1 MQLWHYAIFE
11 RIRNGSRKMNYTSS
25 SQQDS
30 FGSLKAIGRA
40 PGWLFRRIWKS
51 ILMLLIG
58 FVIINGIATL
68 VLGRRFY
75 SEVAALKA
83 KGYPVSMAAF
93 GDNPVPDARNGAV
106 VYAKAFDLLYSKQSN
121 RVNDTLDS
129 FLKSETEVKEPR
141 LPMPTPIPPQP
152 SPVSWVQARQ
162 AAESVKGIIP
172 LTQEA
177 LSKPECKFPVNWKD
191 GIGAKFPHLARWR
204 QLTRA
209 LCAQSL
215 LYAHDGK
222 MNEALSTIDLAL
234 RSSKAAKDEPT
245 LITTLVTIA
254 CTRISDNTLRAILK
268 YDTPTESQ
276 SKKLFDLLSRTDYRP
291 EFAYAVKSEIALG
304 LWVFD
309 YTLKNGV
316 SGILE
321 TTGNANNPGEQ
332 PTALIRMARGIS
344 DYAWRP
350 MLYVDGGIYL
360 KHTITNAQ
368 AAAKP
373 YRDAVHQIEVNQS
386 TQLPQYAIVSRILT
400 PVLSMGSIKVD
411 STRAQTALTQIL
423 LASNVY
429 KSKTGS
435 YPESIAQLR
444 TKVNWAIPVDPYTSK
459 DFIYKRTPNGFQA
472 YSIGSNL
479 KDDGGR
485 PAKEHYNPDDGD
497 IVLNWE
503 G

>member
-1 MQLWHYAIFE
+1 MGTDKFNEI
-11 RIRNGSRKMNYTSS
+11 SS
-25 SQQDS
+25 SQHDS
-30 FGSLKAIGRA
+30 FGRLKAIARA
-40 PGWLFRRIWKS
+40 PAWLFRRIWKS

-58 FVIINGIATL
+58 FVIINAIATL
-68 VLGRRFY
+68 ILGRRFD

-93 GDNPVPDARNGAV
+93 GENPVPDALNGAV
-106 VYAKAFDLLYSKQSN
+106 VYAKAFDLLHSKQP
-121 RVNDTLDS
+121 DTVDNALNN
-129 FLKSETEVKEPR
+129 LLESETKVKEPR
-141 LPMPTPIPPQP
+141 PPMPTSVLPPP
-152 SPVSWVQARQ
+152 ATPVSWAEARQ

-191 GIGAKFPHLARWR
+191 GINAKFPHLIRLR

-215 LYAHDGK
+215 IDAHDGK
-222 MNEALSTIDLAL
+222 MDEALSTIDLAL

-245 LITTLVTIA
+245 LIATLVTIA
-254 CTRISDNTLRAILK
+254 CTRTASDTLRAILK

-276 SKKLFDLLSRTDYRP
+276 SKKLFDLLSKTDYRT

-321 TTGNANNPGEQ
+321 TTGNASNPGEQ
-332 PTALIRMARGIS
+332 PTALVRMGRGIS

-360 KHTITNAQ
+360 KHTISNAQ

-373 YRDAVHQIEVNQS
+373 YRDAVQQIEANQS
-386 TQLPQYAIVSRILT
+386 IQLPQYAIVSRIMT
-400 PVLSMGSIKVD
+400 PVFSKGSILVD

-423 LASNVY
+423 LASQVY

-444 TKVNWAIPVDPYTSK
+444 SKIKWTIPVDPYTGK
-459 DFIYKRTPNGFQA
+459 DFIYKRTNSGFQA

>member
-1 MQLWHYAIFE
+1 MGTDKF
-11 RIRNGSRKMNYTSS
+11 NGTSS

-30 FGSLKAIGRA
+30 FGSFKAIGRA
-40 PGWLFRRIWKS
+40 PAWLFKRIWKS

-68 VLGRRFY
+68 VLGRRFH

-93 GDNPVPDARNGAV
+93 GENPVPDARNGAV
-106 VYAKAFDLLYSKQSN
+106 VYTKAFDLLYSKQPN
-121 RVNDTLDS
+121 TVNNALNNL
-129 FLKSETEVKEPR
+129 LKSETGVKEPR
-141 LPMPTPIPPQP
+141 PPMPTSVP
-152 SPVSWVQARQ
+152 SPPPATSVSWAEARR
-162 AAESVKGIIP
+162 AAESVNGIIP

-191 GIGAKFPHLARWR
+191 GINAKFPHLIRLR

-215 LYAHDGK
+215 IDAHDGK
-222 MNEALSTIDLAL
+222 MDEALSTMDLAL

-245 LITTLVTIA
+245 LIATLVTLS
-254 CTRISDNTLRAILK
+254 CTRTASDTLRAILK
-268 YDTPTESQ
+268 YDTPTASQ
-276 SKKLFDLLSRTDYRP
+276 SKKLFDLLSKTDYRT

-321 TTGNANNPGEQ
+321 TTGNASNPGEQ
-332 PTALIRMARGIS
+332 PTTLVRMGRGIS

-368 AAAKP
+368 AAAEP
-373 YRDAVHQIEVNQS
+373 YRDAVKQIEVNQS
-386 TQLPQYAIVSRILT
+386 THLPQYAIVSRILT
-400 PVLSMGSIKVD
+400 PIFSKGSILVD

-423 LASNVY
+423 LASQFY

-444 TKVNWAIPVDPYTSK
+444 SKITWTLPVDPYTGK
-459 DFIYKRTPNGFQA
+459 DFIYKRNPNGFQA

-497 IVLNWE
+497 IVLYWE
-503 G
+503 R